1 MWLIHLFQCFIHEN
15 IYSPFKKVFKSR
27 SFNQVSLGLVNFHF
41 LFEFPSTIKKLIAP
55 KSQQMKHFILSLL
68 SLFSSSHSNIN

>member
-1 MWLIHLFQCFIHEN
+1 MKIYIHLL
-15 IYSPFKKVFKSR
+15 KKVFKSR

-41 LFEFPSTIKKLIAP
+41 LFELPSTIKKLIAP

-68 SLFSSSHSNIN
+68 SLSSLPLTQILIKTSFDKSNI